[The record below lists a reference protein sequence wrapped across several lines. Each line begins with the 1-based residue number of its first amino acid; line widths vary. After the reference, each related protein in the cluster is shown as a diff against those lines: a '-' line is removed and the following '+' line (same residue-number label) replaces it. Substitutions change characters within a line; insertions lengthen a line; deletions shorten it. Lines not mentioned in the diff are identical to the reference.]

1 MEALGSHGPDRGC
14 TGSRWQ
20 DLKSRVLSIESF
32 LPATQRVQ
40 GESKQSGGHRLSWLA
55 SSWAFCGDFGTPPPR
70 QPSVNLEELGGMGDI
85 SRRLCSLLRC
95 PPSFHSRRCGNH
107 LSV

>member
-1 MEALGSHGPDRGC
+1 MEALGSHKPDRGC

-20 DLKSRVLSIESF
+20 DLKSRVLSTESF
-32 LPATQRVQ
+32 LSATQRVQ
-40 GESKQSGGHRLSWLA
+40 GESKRSGGHRLSWLA
-55 SSWAFCGDFGTPPPR
+55 SSWAFCGDFGAHPPPQP
-70 QPSVNLEELGGMGDI
+70 QPSVNLEELGDI

-95 PPSFHSRRCGNH
+95 PASFHSRRCGNH

>member
-55 SSWAFCGDFGTPPPR
+55 SSWAFCGDFGTPPPPANPLSILR
-70 QPSVNLEELGGMGDI
+70 SWGGWGIFLGG
-85 SRRLCSLLRC
+85 SAL
-95 PPSFHSRRCGNH
+95 F
-107 LSV
+107 